1 VPYRPG
7 PRLSG
12 EVASKLGHLDVIG
25 SELVNRLVNEFRSGD
40 ATSNVPCVL
49 WTNYSSE
56 DVPPLQSVFAVDGS
70 LQVVASN
77 SGVPRELA
85 FVKGALLRLDRARLS
100 RIDKRCPHP
109 MALRDAMTDAALYHA
124 TVLPLRNLQISD
136 MSSYDTVRTIIYE
149 SLHDKQLHG
158 FLWATLKWLAYEKW
172 TGKPSSS
179 PEYQCPHCDELVPGL
194 PPDADLTACPKCG
207 GTVFL
212 SDVLGFHLEM
222 TEDSAPQSVAFAYMS
237 ICETLL
243 LFSGIMYYWEQKKWT
258 LLSDC
263 LFLKD
268 GPLTLR
274 GQYSKLVIPIR
285 RFLKYAQGHGVSIH
299 IAGQEK
305 TGQFCDHLDMLAQN
319 APAASYFIPSNDY
332 IRRWVQQRP
341 DRGEPYGF
349 RTNYGNKLFVKC
361 DDYHHLVLSVAT
373 GEYKDSRSL
382 DDFIGAPRIL
392 ATLEHL
398 RSYQYENALTPLHL
412 VNGIASLSTYPSAH
426 ILKLFAEHA
435 LG

>member
-1 VPYRPG
+1 MPYRPG
-7 PRLSG
+7 TRLSG
-12 EVASKLGHLDVIG
+12 EFASKLGHLDVIG
-25 SELVNRLVNEFRSGD
+25 SDLVNRLVSEFKSGD
-40 ATSNVPCVL
+40 ATSAVPPVL
-49 WTNYSSE
+49 WTRYSPE
-56 DVPPLQSVFAVDGS
+56 GIPPLRSVFAVDGS
-70 LQVVASN
+70 LQVVASD
-77 SGVPRELA
+77 SGVPRELT
-85 FVKGALLRLDRARLS
+85 FVKSALLRLDQARLS
-100 RIDKRCPHP
+100 RIDRRCPHP
-109 MALRDAMTDAALYHA
+109 MALRDALTDAALYHA

-136 MSSYDTVRTIIYE
+136 MNSYDTVRTIIYE
-149 SLHDKQLHG
+149 SLHDKQLDG

-172 TGKPSSS
+172 TGNPSLS
-179 PEYQCPHCDELVPGL
+179 PDYQCPHCDELVPGL
-194 PPDADLTACPKCG
+194 PPDADLTTCPKCG

-222 TEDSAPQSVAFAYMS
+222 TENAAPQSVALAYMS

-243 LFSGIMYYWEQKKWT
+243 LFSGIMYFWEQGKRT
-258 LLSDC
+258 LLNDC

-285 RFLKYAQGHGVSIH
+285 RFLKYAQGQGVGVH

-305 TGQFCDHLDMLAQN
+305 TGQFCDHLDVLAQN

-332 IRRWVQQRP
+332 IRRWIQRRP
-341 DRGEPYGF
+341 DRGEPYGL

-361 DDYHHLVLSVAT
+361 DDYHRLVLSIAT
-373 GEYKDSRSL
+373 GEYKDTQSL
-382 DDFIGAPRIL
+382 EDFIGARRIL